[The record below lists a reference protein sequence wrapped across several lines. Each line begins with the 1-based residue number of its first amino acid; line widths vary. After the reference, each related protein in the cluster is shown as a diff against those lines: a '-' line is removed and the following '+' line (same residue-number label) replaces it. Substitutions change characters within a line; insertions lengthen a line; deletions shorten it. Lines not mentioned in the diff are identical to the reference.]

1 MNNVPH
7 PAKMVAGFAEFALSF
22 LLTELVL
29 LDPCRLFKNRSAF
42 FWLIEEDGLHLTL
55 GNHGKA
61 ILTQTRV

>member
-7 PAKMVAGFAEFALSF
+7 PAKVVTGFAEFALSF
-22 LLTELVL
+22 LLTELIL
-29 LDPCRLFKNRSAF
+29 LDPSRLFKNRAAF